1 MPSKSQPRKTRTDR
15 ACICSGP
22 DDCADAM
29 KVLSD
34 PTRLRIVREL
44 IGGARNVSQ
53 LAKAVALDQPR
64 VSHHLARM
72 RMAGLVVRE
81 RQGRKLIYRIHP
93 NIGVAD
99 MLNFGCC
106 QISFRGE

>member
-1 MPSKSQPRKTRTDR
+1 MPSKSQPKKSSADR

-44 IGGARNVSQ
+44 IGGPRNVSQ
-53 LAKAVALDQPR
+53 LAEAVDLDQPR
-64 VSHHLARM
+64 VSHHLAKM

-93 NIGVAD
+93 NIVEGGE
-99 MLNFGCC
+99 LNFGCC
-106 QISFRGE
+106 QIAFR